1 MVGLKTIHF
10 FFFILERNYFLC
22 LETSDFAAACGRARA
37 FADRGS
43 RPKFETGS
51 STSPEPSPNDFD
63 VSRFD
68 FPVAQRENE
77 DDKPRFE
84 RGNSFYEDETMIK
97 AKKDIAT
104 ILGLGV
110 TIQWFSIPGGG
121 GDIKI

>member
-1 MVGLKTIHF
+1 M
-10 FFFILERNYFLC
+10 C

-68 FPVAQRENE
+68 FPVAQREYE
-77 DDKPRFE
+77 DDKPSFE

-110 TIQWFSIPGGG
+110 TIQWFSIPGR
-121 GDIKI
+121 GDIKILKIFPFCFLGKG